1 MPAPAAAVANVPEGL
16 PTTVV
21 TVLSLTAQR
30 MGEQHVL
37 IKRTQLI
44 ENIGATTVIASDK
57 TGTLTQNK

>member
-1 MPAPAAAVANVPEGL
+1 
-16 PTTVV
+16 VV